1 MAVTTTAAAAE
12 GTSSRKT
19 SRTAKMVMTKMRT
32 KSSRLRRP
40 GLVLDWLNCEHDAIT
55 RKAEPGRRVRL

>member
-32 KSSRLRRP
+32 KSSRLRKP
-40 GLVLDWLNCEHDAIT
+40 GLVLDWLNCAHDAIT